1 MTIHDFS
8 TENSILNQFVSEIR
22 NKDYQKNQ
30 LLFRNNIARIGEIL
44 SYELSK
50 MLTYKMTSIATPLG
64 IKKMNV
70 LADEIVLCSV
80 MRAGIALHQGILNYF
95 DSVENAFISAYRL
108 PATKNGVFDVE
119 VKYFASPI
127 LEGKTLI
134 LADPMLATG
143 RTFENVL
150 YALKKHGTP
159 KQIHLVSVIGAI
171 PGIEL
176 IKNVFPENTHL
187 WIATID
193 ENLNEKGY
201 IVPGLGDA
209 GDLCYGLRL

>member
-8 TENSILNQFVSEIR
+8 RENSILNQFICEIR
-22 NKDYQKNQ
+22 DENFQKNKA
-30 LLFRNNIARIGEIL
+30 LFRNNIARIGEIL

-50 MLTYKMTSIATPLG
+50 TLSYKSVSVTTPLG
-64 IKKMNV
+64 IKKMQV
-70 LADEIVLCSV
+70 PADQIVLCSV

-108 PATKNGVFDVE
+108 PPTKEGNFEVE
-119 VKYFASPI
+119 VNYFASPH

-143 RTFENVL
+143 KTFENIFQ
-150 YALKKHGTP
+150 ALKKHGTP
-159 KQIHLVSVIGAI
+159 KQIHLVSVIGAV

-176 IKNVFPENTHL
+176 IKSVFPENTHL